1 MAVRQALVCLLIASL
16 AFPFPAWSNPGIVG
30 TAASSRSATV
40 QGNALPA
47 GSTVFS
53 GDTIDVGHNGNL
65 SIAVNG
71 GVQVRVGPQSQVRLA
86 REDNKALL
94 EIGRGSASFRI
105 PEPATFEARFADATI
120 RGAGNSPAVGVILFR
135 DAKNVLIAA
144 EKGELV
150 VRTAHDAKS
159 VTLREGE
166 GVEVALAPAPPPQA
180 GTTTATT
187 LPGRWVAVLGI
198 IFGGALIAVAI
209 YLNNRGGLSD
219 REKRDAV
226 SPFRFP

>member
-1 MAVRQALVCLLIASL
+1 MLARQALAALLIAIL
-16 AFPFPAWSNPGIVG
+16 AFPAWSNPGIVG

-40 QGNALPA
+40 RGNALPP
-47 GSTVFS
+47 GSTVFN
-53 GDTIDVGHNGNL
+53 GDTIDVGNDGTL

-71 GVQVRVGPQSQVRLA
+71 GAQVRVGPQSQVRLT
-86 REDNKALL
+86 RENDKAFF
-94 EIGRGSASFRI
+94 EIGRGSAAFRV
-105 PEPATFEARFADATI
+105 PGSASFEARLADATI
-120 RGAGNSPAVGVILFR
+120 RSTGNGPAVGVILFR
-135 DAKNVLIAA
+135 DAKNVLVAA

-150 VRTAHDAKS
+150 VSTAHDAKS
-159 VTLREGE
+159 VTLKEGE
-166 GVEVALAPAPPPQA
+166 GVELALAPAPPPQA

-187 LPGRWVAVLGI
+187 LPGKWVAVMSVIL
-198 IFGGALIAVAI
+198 GGALIAVAI